1 MAPLARGAWS
11 DVTPAPP
18 RPGVDLPLVTE
29 ATHESLA
36 PHPTLLDSLEA
47 EARHLAALGPP
58 FRRVLEVTRTPVS
71 VTLVAEQ
78 FIGLSVQK
86 LVQRLA
92 EAGRVLPLPVWLA
105 FADALTQV
113 PDTSF
118 GPAVGGGLQS
128 LGVDVKRRLVV
139 FPDPHLVFAGMH
151 LDRLLPPAPR
161 VGNLT
166 DLILYTS
173 PEQVMGLPMTH
184 ASRVFSIAAVLAELL
199 TTTSPFL
206 RGSQF
211 ETARAISRGVF
222 FWSAAAHPQCP
233 PEVGTVL
240 VRALHQEP
248 HRRWPSLRAL
258 GEALAAAA
266 GVPPASKAEA
276 CAVALAVDF
285 PRVQRR
291 LRAVS
296 QVPTWLPEAWRNG
309 GLEVF
314 EDQLLELVP
323 APGQLP
329 HRVVDA

>member
-1 MAPLARGAWS
+1 MATLARGAWS
-11 DVTPAPP
+11 EVTSAPP

-36 PHPTLLDSLEA
+36 PRTTLLDSLEA

-58 FRRVLEVTRTPVS
+58 FRRVLQVTRTPVS

-78 FIGLSVQK
+78 FIGLSVK
-86 LVQRLA
+86 ELVLSLVK
-92 EAGRVLPLPVWLA
+92 AGRVLPLPVWLA
-105 FADALTQV
+105 FADALTRA

-118 GPAVGGGLQS
+118 GPAAGGGLQS

-151 LDRLLPPAPR
+151 LDRLLPPTPR
-161 VGNLT
+161 VGSLAN
-166 DLILYTS
+166 IIPYIS
-173 PEQVMGLPMTH
+173 PEQAMGLPLTY
-184 ASRVFSIAAVLAELL
+184 ASRVFSIATVLAELL
-199 TTTSPFL
+199 TTTAPFL

-211 ETARAISRGVF
+211 ETARAISRGAF

-266 GVPPASKAEA
+266 GVPPASMADA

-285 PRVQRR
+285 PRVQRH
-291 LRAVS
+291 LRAMS
-296 QVPTWLPEAWRNG
+296 QVPTWLPEVWRNG

-314 EDQLLELVP
+314 EDQLLEVVP
-323 APGQLP
+323 PTGHLP
-329 HRVVDA
+329 HRVIDA

>member
-11 DVTPAPP
+11 EVTPAPP

-29 ATHESLA
+29 GTYESFA
-36 PHPTLLDSLEA
+36 PHATLLDSLEA

-78 FIGLSVQK
+78 FIGLSVK
-86 LVQRLA
+86 ELVQRLA

-118 GPAVGGGLQS
+118 GPAAGGGLQS

-139 FPDPHLVFAGMH
+139 FPDPHLVFEGLH
-151 LDRLLPPAPR
+151 LDRLLPPGPR
-161 VGNLT
+161 VGNLA
-166 DLILYTS
+166 DFIPYIS
-173 PEQVMGLPMTH
+173 PEQAMGLPLTY

-233 PEVGTVL
+233 PEVGMVL

-258 GEALAAAA
+258 GEALVAAA
-266 GVPPASKAEA
+266 GVPPVSMAEA
-276 CAVALAVDF
+276 CAVALAIDF

-296 QVPTWLPEAWRNG
+296 QVPASLPEAWRNG

-323 APGQLP
+323 APGHLP
-329 HRVVDA
+329 HRVIDA